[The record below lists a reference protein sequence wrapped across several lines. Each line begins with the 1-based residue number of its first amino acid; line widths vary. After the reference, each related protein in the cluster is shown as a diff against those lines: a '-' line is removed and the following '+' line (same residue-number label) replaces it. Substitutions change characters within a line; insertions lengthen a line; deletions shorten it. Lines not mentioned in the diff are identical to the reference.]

1 MTLTMGTVGDQTIF
15 SGASLNLGT
24 SMYSDTQPNAGH
36 TVNDICFITAVF
48 HVTEDDPNADG
59 ADPAWITDGDASE
72 ALFWNIIDEL
82 LVPDTDYTDLVSCAM
97 YLYADTTA
105 FDADSGSADGT
116 YNRWIRVSYT
126 LPQQEVSY
134 TSTFK
139 VTILPRS

>member
-1 MTLTMGTVGDQTIF
+1 MGTVGDQTIF
-15 SGASLNLGT
+15 SGASLDLGT

-48 HVTEDDPNADG
+48 HVTEDDPYADG
-59 ADPAWITDGDASE
+59 ADPAWITDGDANE

-82 LVPDTDYTDLVSCAM
+82 LLPHTAYTDRVSCAM

-126 LPQQEVSY
+126 LPQQEDSY